1 MNLKEKAEQHLGAA
15 MDAEEY
21 YKSLDLAVQ
30 KLNRIN
36 EREGTNHGEDY
47 LAMLIAEQAQFSRFS
62 AYCDEM
68 HRARV
73 AEKKTGTQNC
83 APITTHHHYST
94 RGILCQ
100 EVF

>member
-36 EREGTNHGEDY
+36 AREGTNHGEDY

-83 APITTHHHYST
+83 APITTHYHYST

>member
-1 MNLKEKAEQHLGAA
+1 MSLKEKAEQHLGAT
-15 MDAEEY
+15 MNAEEY

-36 EREGTNHGEDY
+36 AREGTNHGEDY
-47 LAMLIAEQAQFSRFS
+47 LAMLIAEQAQFAHFS
-62 AYCDEM
+62 VYCDEM
-68 HRARV
+68 HRARA
-73 AEKKTGTQNC
+73 AEKKTGAQNC
-83 APITTHHHYST
+83 APITTHYHYST